1 MTPFDVPVIEQSLSA
16 GMAELGLEN
25 DPADRARL
33 CQYLQLLAQWNKAYN
48 LTAIEKPADMVV
60 RHLLDSLSIAPHLS
74 GQRILDVG
82 TGAGLPG
89 VPLAIQFPQREF
101 HLLDSNGKKMRF
113 LFQAKHTLGLHN
125 VVLQQ
130 SRAEDF
136 RDSRGFDCIVSRALA
151 SLQQFVSSS
160 AHLLATG
167 GCFLA
172 MKGNIDDN
180 ELAGLPNPYNVTAR
194 IRLEVPGIGTP
205 RQLLRIERDPTSVH
219 NMAPV

>member
-1 MTPFDVPVIEQSLSA
+1 MTQLDARVIEQSLAA
-16 GMAELGLEN
+16 GMTELGLEN

-33 CQYLQLLAQWNKAYN
+33 CEYLQLLAQWNKAYN
-48 LTAIEKPADMVV
+48 LTAIEKPAAMVV

-89 VPLAIQFPQREF
+89 IPLAIRFPEREF

-113 LFQAKHTLGLHN
+113 LFQVKHTLGLPN
-125 VVLQQ
+125 VVLHHL
-130 SRAEDF
+130 RAEDF
-136 RDSRGFDCIVSRALA
+136 RDPQGFDCIVSRALA

-160 AHLLATG
+160 AHLLAPG

-172 MKGNIDDN
+172 MKGCIDDS
-180 ELAGLPNPYNVTAR
+180 ELAGLAKPYNVAAR
-194 IRLEVPGIGTP
+194 IHLEVPGIGTL
-205 RQLLRIERDPTSVH
+205 RQLLRIERDPTFAH
-219 NMAPV
+219 NMAAV

>member
-1 MTPFDVPVIEQSLSA
+1 MTSFDVRVIEEKLSA
-16 GMAELGLEN
+16 GMAELGLAS
-25 DPADRARL
+25 DSADRARL
-33 CQYLQLLAQWNKAYN
+33 CVYLQLLAQWNKTYN
-48 LTAIEKPADMVV
+48 LTAIDKPVDMVA
-60 RHLLDSLSIAPHLS
+60 RHLLDSLSIAPHLY

-113 LFQAKHTLGLHN
+113 LFQVKHTLGLHN
-125 VVLQQ
+125 VILHQ
-130 SRAEDF
+130 SRAEEF
-136 RDSRGFDCIVSRALA
+136 REPQGFDCIVSRALA

-160 AHLLATG
+160 AHLLAPG

-172 MKGNIDDN
+172 MKGGVDAS
-180 ELAGLPNPYNVTAR
+180 ELAGLAKPYNIAAR

-205 RQLLRIERDPTSVH
+205 RQLLRIERDPTFVH
-219 NMAPV
+219 HMAPV